1 METYHLPL
9 NYINTKNVALY
20 FSRIELEI
28 QNTSLLNPA
37 QDAHRRQTGVSD
49 ENDEEGCEDEIV
61 QPGGMECGYATLH
74 HLSRVSWISHLI
86 PDFLRTYA

>member
-37 QDAHRRQTGVSD
+37 QGAHRRQNGVSH

-61 QPGGMECGYATLH
+61 QSGGTECGYATLH
-74 HLSRVSWISHLI
+74 HPSRVS
-86 PDFLRTYA
+86 

>member
-1 METYHLPL
+1 METYYLPL
-9 NYINTKNVALY
+9 NYIQTKNAALY

-61 QPGGMECGYATLH
+61 QPGGMACGYATLH
-74 HLSRVSWISHLI
+74 HLSRVS
-86 PDFLRTYA
+86 

>member
-74 HLSRVSWISHLI
+74 HLSRVS
-86 PDFLRTYA
+86 